1 MTFKVGVIGAGFG
14 RRVVAPAFSALAG
27 AEVVEVVSARDDDG
41 VAQLCSRSDLDLV
54 CVHSPPSFHARHVRL
69 ALDKSHPRAV
79 LCDKPLGL
87 DPEESTQM
95 LEAAKESGTLHFVNF
110 EFRYLDARQELQSI
124 MSSGEIGEPVELV
137 WSHFSTGTAQPLR
150 PFGWLF
156 DRAQGGGWVG
166 AWASHAVDTVR
177 WLLGEVRHTDAVQ
190 GTLIGQRPDSAGASR
205 PRGSRGLTVRPPR
218 HGERRSG
225 GTHELLR
232 FAGIGGSQNPG
243 DRHRR
248 GRRVHRRPRGDGDRR
263 RRIRPPVARA
273 PEGERHMR
281 AMVAWARV
289 IRDATDAGRQEA
301 PSFADGVACDR
312 VLQHMRAGPWL
323 RWGERPPS
331 GPGEAGLPASVSS
344 GGGQGQGVAIV
355 GAALSDCGRVDD
367 KDEFELHYQAASRA
381 IADAGLEK
389 SDIDGYMSCGT
400 GFHAPVEVCEYLGLR
415 PNWVDGTQLGGSSWE
430 FFVNHA
436 RGAIASGQAEV
447 VVMSYGS
454 TTRANLK
461 KGRRTANLPFSA
473 RGPSQ
478 FGAPWGHTL
487 ISKYAIVARR
497 HMYEFGT
504 TIEQLAE
511 IAVSA
516 RYNASL
522 NPEAYYRDPI
532 TIEDVQAA
540 AMVADPFTKLHCCIR
555 SDGGGAI
562 VVTSAERAMD
572 CAKKPV
578 LVLGAGE
585 ATSHVAMSEWR
596 DFTES
601 PCVRSAGPPSPRPA

>member
-1 MTFKVGVIGAGFG
+1 M
-14 RRVVAPAFSALAG
+14 
-27 AEVVEVVSARDDDG
+27 
-41 VAQLCSRSDLDLV
+41 
-54 CVHSPPSFHARHVRL
+54 
-69 ALDKSHPRAV
+69 
-79 LCDKPLGL
+79 
-87 DPEESTQM
+87 
-95 LEAAKESGTLHFVNF
+95 
-110 EFRYLDARQELQSI
+110 
-124 MSSGEIGEPVELV
+124 
-137 WSHFSTGTAQPLR
+137 
-150 PFGWLF
+150 
-156 DRAQGGGWVG
+156 
-166 AWASHAVDTVR
+166 
-177 WLLGEVRHTDAVQ
+177 
-190 GTLIGQRPDSAGASR
+190 
-205 PRGSRGLTVRPPR
+205 
-218 HGERRSG
+218 
-225 GTHELLR
+225 
-232 FAGIGGSQNPG
+232 
-243 DRHRR
+243 
-248 GRRVHRRPRGDGDRR
+248 
-263 RRIRPPVARA
+263 
-273 PEGERHMR
+273 
-281 AMVAWARV
+281 
-289 IRDATDAGRQEA
+289 
-301 PSFADGVACDR
+301 
-312 VLQHMRAGPWL
+312 
-323 RWGERPPS
+323 
-331 GPGEAGLPASVSS
+331 
-344 GGGQGQGVAIV
+344 AIV

-487 ISKYAIVARR
+487 ISKYAMVARR

-572 CAKKPV
+572 CATKPV

-601 PCVRSAGPPSPRPA
+601 PCVRSGRTAFAEAGVTPADIDVCEVYDSFTATVLLTLEGLGFCKKGEGGAFVEDGKLRVGGALPTNTDGGGLSACQPGMRGMFLLVEAVRQLRGECGARQVDGARLACVNGTGGWFTTTGTVILGVE

>member
-1 MTFKVGVIGAGFG
+1 VTFKVGVIGAGFG

-54 CVHSPPSFHARHVRL
+54 CVHSPPSLHARHVRL

-190 GTLIGQRPDSAGASR
+190 GTLIGQRPDSAGASQR
-205 PRGSRGLTVRPPR
+205 VEAEDSLCALLVTENDRVAVLTSSFASQASVEARILVIGTAGVAECTDDRQVTVTGADGSVRR
-218 HGERRSG
+218 W
-225 GTHELLR
+225 
-232 FAGIGGSQNPG
+232 
-243 DRHRR
+243 
-248 GRRVHRRPRGDGDRR
+248 
-263 RRIRPPVARA
+263 RA

-344 GGGQGQGVAIV
+344 GGENG
-355 GAALSDCGRVDD
+355 
-367 KDEFELHYQAASRA
+367 
-381 IADAGLEK
+381 
-389 SDIDGYMSCGT
+389 
-400 GFHAPVEVCEYLGLR
+400 
-415 PNWVDGTQLGGSSWE
+415 
-430 FFVNHA
+430 
-436 RGAIASGQAEV
+436 
-447 VVMSYGS
+447 
-454 TTRANLK
+454 
-461 KGRRTANLPFSA
+461 
-473 RGPSQ
+473 
-478 FGAPWGHTL
+478 
-487 ISKYAIVARR
+487 
-497 HMYEFGT
+497 
-504 TIEQLAE
+504 
-511 IAVSA
+511 
-516 RYNASL
+516 
-522 NPEAYYRDPI
+522 
-532 TIEDVQAA
+532 
-540 AMVADPFTKLHCCIR
+540 
-555 SDGGGAI
+555 
-562 VVTSAERAMD
+562 
-572 CAKKPV
+572 
-578 LVLGAGE
+578 
-585 ATSHVAMSEWR
+585 
-596 DFTES
+596 
-601 PCVRSAGPPSPRPA
+601 